1 MSSLHIGE
9 TIEIVIIMFMFSTV
23 SYSVGFFVVDVVVF
37 VVAVV
42 FRTR

>member
-23 SYSVGFFVVDVVVF
+23 SYSVGFFVVVVVF